1 MILIITPFDMIMVM
15 FVFDHDALINDS
27 VISRG
32 FFERRH
38 PEVATLVVI
47 FTE

>member
-1 MILIITPFDMIMVM
+1 MIMIITPFDMIMVM

-27 VISRG
+27 VIRG